1 MLHSQLFSG
10 EELLDSGESERKT
23 PVERILRMYHDFFS
37 RMATPK
43 GEVSFTYLVG
53 LVGLLEPWV

>member
-1 MLHSQLFSG
+1 MWG
-10 EELLDSGESERKT
+10 ICCECT
-23 PVERILRMYHDFFS
+23 MIFFS

>member
-1 MLHSQLFSG
+1 MKNACRENVGYL
-10 EELLDSGESERKT
+10 
-23 PVERILRMYHDFFS
+23 LRMYHDFFS